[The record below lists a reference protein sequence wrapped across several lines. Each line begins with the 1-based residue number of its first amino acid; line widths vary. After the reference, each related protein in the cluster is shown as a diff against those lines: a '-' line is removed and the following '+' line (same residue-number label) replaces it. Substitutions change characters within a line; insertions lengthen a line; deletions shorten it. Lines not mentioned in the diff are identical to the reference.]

1 MNYAHRIQDNTGI
14 GGQSSRGPSYTIY
27 ISAEWGSDPLLSTLV
42 TNNGKTLAGDLL
54 GSGVSAFSQ
63 AEDPLL
69 SLQNPFSLSSLCG
82 LFM

>member
-42 TNNGKTLAGDLL
+42 INNGKTLAGDLL
-54 GSGVSAFSQ
+54 GSGSAFSQ
-63 AEDPLL
+63 AEDLLL